1 MYGHFSAYSFVDR
14 ITALQ
19 PGKHAK
25 GEFLV
30 PAYVT
35 RFPGTLVAE
44 AAGQLAA
51 WNAMACLEYKVRPVA
66 GLAAEIRFGPDVRPG
81 QRLDIEVSIDNCE
94 LDAVSYSAR
103 VDADGV
109 RILELD
115 HSVGPMLPMEEFD
128 SPDAVRE
135 RFELLCGPGVP
146 SGRYKGVP
154 EPDVEI
160 VERVPEQRVVAML
173 RVPKEAA
180 FFADHFPR
188 RPVYP
193 GTLLLDAHIGVS
205 LKFAAE
211 SKRWPPGTRFAASR
225 IFGMKMRSFTSPG
238 EVLELWVEVDPPAD
252 PTKSTAKT
260 GVRKNGK
267 TIATGGVEVTARSSD

>member
-1 MYGHFSAYSFVDR
+1 MSGHFSAYSFVDR

-25 GEFLV
+25 AEFLV
-30 PAYVT
+30 PAHIT

-51 WNAMACLEYKVRPVA
+51 WNAMACLDYKVRPVA

-81 QRLDIEVSIDNCE
+81 QRLDIEVSIDTCE

-109 RILELD
+109 CVLELD

-135 RFELLCGPGVP
+135 RFELLCGPGAP

-160 VERVPEQRVVAML
+160 VARVPEQRVVAML

-225 IFGMKMRSFTSPG
+225 ILGMKMRSFTSPG
-238 EVLELWVEVDPPAD
+238 EVLELWVEVDPPSD
-252 PTKSTAKT
+252 PTRSTAKT

-267 TIATGGVEVTARSSD
+267 TIATGGIEVTARSSD